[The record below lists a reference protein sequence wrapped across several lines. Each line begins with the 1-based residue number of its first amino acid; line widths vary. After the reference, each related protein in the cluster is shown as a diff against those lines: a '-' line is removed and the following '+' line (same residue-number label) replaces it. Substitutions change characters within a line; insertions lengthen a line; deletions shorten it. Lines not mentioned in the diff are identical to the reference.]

1 MANKY
6 IIMSDILRLDHVCQY
21 NDMMGCTTLHPS
33 VSVIDFSECQPVM
46 PSQKYFG
53 FYAVLLKD
61 FKHGELKYGRHY
73 YDYQEGT
80 LVFFAPGQIGG
91 IDNNGEPFQPK
102 GWALLFDSELL
113 QGTDLAHHMKD
124 YSFFSY
130 EADEALHLSES
141 EREIVLDCLHK
152 IKEELMHPIDRH
164 SQTLIV
170 NNIELLL
177 NYCVRFYDHQFLI
190 RSNANKDVLT
200 HFESLLED
208 YFATSK
214 SQHLGLPSVQYFADQ
229 LHLSPNYFGDLIK
242 KETSKS
248 AQEHIQ
254 TKLIDIAKN
263 KVLDTSRTLN
273 EIADEL
279 GFKYPQHFS
288 RFFKEKVGCSPTEYR
303 TMV

>member
-1 MANKY
+1 
-6 IIMSDILRLDHVCQY
+6 
-21 NDMMGCTTLHPS
+21 
-33 VSVIDFSECQPVM
+33 
-46 PSQKYFG
+46 
-53 FYAVLLKD
+53 
-61 FKHGELKYGRHY
+61 
-73 YDYQEGT
+73 
-80 LVFFAPGQIGG
+80 
-91 IDNNGEPFQPK
+91 
-102 GWALLFDSELL
+102 LLFDSELL
-113 QGTDLAHHMKD
+113 RGTDLAHHMKD

-152 IKEELMHPIDRH
+152 IKEELMHPIDQH
-164 SQTLIV
+164 SRTLIV

-190 RSNANKDVLT
+190 RSNVNKDVLT

-242 KETSKS
+242 KETNKS

-303 TMV
+303 TLV

>member
-1 MANKY
+1 MY
-6 IIMSDILRLDHVCQY
+6 ILLRFHLLRVARFRNWQW
-21 NDMMGCTTLHPS
+21 
-33 VSVIDFSECQPVM
+33 
-46 PSQKYFG
+46 
-53 FYAVLLKD
+53 LLKISKD
-61 FKHGELKYGRHY
+61 EI
-73 YDYQEGT
+73 
-80 LVFFAPGQIGG
+80 FA
-91 IDNNGEPFQPK
+91 
-102 GWALLFDSELL
+102 
-113 QGTDLAHHMKD
+113 T
-124 YSFFSY
+124 
-130 EADEALHLSES
+130 
-141 EREIVLDCLHK
+141 
-152 IKEELMHPIDRH
+152 
-164 SQTLIV
+164 T
-170 NNIELLL
+170 
-177 NYCVRFYDHQFLI
+177 DHQFLI

-200 HFESLLED
+200 HFESILED

-263 KVLDTSRTLN
+263 KVLDTSKTLN

-303 TMV
+303 TIV